1 MAQDEMLLFRGR
13 NRIRYGYARWGYTRG
28 GGKTWHGGADVEGL
42 DDTTIRMPGY
52 GLGAERHAISGTV
65 VTARQGGAEHRE
77 PHMGVGL
84 LCVREAG
91 RKPDAGRRELLIF
104 LPQRK
109 KPCGGGPAG
118 ENGRRAGRDGQH
130 RQRGAGQPALCALP
144 L

>member
-28 GGKTWHGGADVEGL
+28 GGKTWHGGADVEWL

-52 GLGAERHAISGTV
+52 GL
-65 VTARQGGAEHRE
+65 GAEHRE